1 MKNKK
6 HLQVLLIVGLM
17 MSHFFTFATTGGSVM
32 GQVTDPESKEPIASA
47 TVIFDCKG
55 NQLVFTTNDNGYYY
69 ASNIPAGTYKVT
81 YMFMSNKITV
91 PDYIVGNDQTKQLDV
106 ALSMSVIGD
115 DIIVVV
121 DKSPVSLINP
131 LDPQLH
137 ILDRKIIK
145 ELAITNVSQIA
156 AIEPGITEVDGQYY
170 VKGSRQGSLSYY
182 IDGCKIMGSP
192 NIPLCGLQTFRTITG
207 YVPARYGDSTGG
219 VVVID
224 TRSYFTE

>member
-1 MKNKK
+1 MKIRTY
-6 HLQVLLIVGLM
+6 LQILILAGLM
-17 MSHFFTFATTGGSVM
+17 LSHIFAFALSGGSVM
-32 GQVTDPESKEPIASA
+32 GQVTDPDTKEPIASA
-47 TVIFDCKG
+47 TVVFDCQG
-55 NQLVFTTNDNGYYY
+55 NQFVFSTDNGGFYY
-69 ASNIPAGTYKVT
+69 ASNMPAGTYKVT
-81 YMFMSNKITV
+81 YMYMSNKVTV
-91 PDYIVGNDQTKQLDV
+91 PDYIVGNDQTKQLDI
-106 ALSMSVIGD
+106 ALSMSVMGSD
-115 DIIVVV
+115 VVIAV

-145 ELAITNVSQIA
+145 DLPITTVDQIA
-156 AIEPGITEVDGQYY
+156 AIEPGITEVDGQFY

-192 NIPLCGLQTFRTITG
+192 NIPLCGLQTFRTMTG
-207 YVPARYGDSTGG
+207 YVPAKYGDSTGG

>member
-6 HLQVLLIVGLM
+6 HLQVLLMAGLM
-17 MSHFFTFATTGGSVM
+17 LSHIFAFALSGGSVM
-32 GQVTDPESKEPIASA
+32 GQVTDPDTKEPIASA
-47 TVIFDCKG
+47 TVIFDCQG
-55 NQLVFTTNDNGYYY
+55 NQLVFSTNENGYYY

-81 YMFMSNKITV
+81 YMFMNNKVTV
-91 PDYIVGNDQTKQLDV
+91 PDYVVGNEQTKQLDV
-106 ALSMSVIGD
+106 SLPMSVTGSAIEVAAD
-115 DIIVVV
+115 R
-121 DKSPVSLINP
+121 SPVSLINP
-131 LDPQLH
+131 LDPQIH
-137 ILDRKIIK
+137 ILDRNTIK
-145 ELAITNVSQIA
+145 DLPITTVDQIA
-156 AIEPGITEVDGQYY
+156 AIEPGITEVDGQYF

-192 NIPLCGLQTFRTITG
+192 NIPLCGLQTFRTMTG